1 MKREKVCLS
10 SHFKVANYLI
20 MTGKSGQK
28 EVKQLALFASVINK
42 QRAMGSGSR
51 MLSLLPPYQIQNC
64 LPRGC
69 STLNGDKMAF
79 PPSIII
85 IKIVPQ
91 ALPEVQVI
99 GDCGTC
105 QVNSTDVSFLGT
117 CKVTAVNWRTRCSP
131 ESLFSSSSGLCVL
144 SYN

>member
-1 MKREKVCLS
+1 
-10 SHFKVANYLI
+10 

-28 EVKQLALFASVINK
+28 EGEAAGPICICNQQTESNGLRLPDAQPPS
-42 QRAMGSGSR
+42 S
-51 MLSLLPPYQIQNC
+51 LSDPELPAQ
-64 LPRGC
+64 GC

-85 IKIVPQ
+85 NKIVPQ

-105 QVNSTDVSFLGT
+105 QVNSTDVSFWGT

-131 ESLFSSSSGLCVL
+131 S
-144 SYN
+144 